1 MFARYL
7 ALCWELSQK
16 CENICICPH
25 LKQMRFPHLLAHK
38 NFVLP
43 HSKLLYVRR
52 AYLMKK
58 ISIKICSKQLQLVY
72 SKWNA
77 SINIKWHQQN
87 FQMLSKKKQY
97 YFDLI
102 ESHILSLCR
111 EIPLQCCACCAPMKN
126 GKNIIVK
133 GQFFENFRSAPERKP
148 KATLSKQWT
157 SFYSV

>member
-87 FQMLSKKKQY
+87 FQMLSKKKTILFWSDREP
-97 YFDLI
+97 YFVFMAWDT
-102 ESHILSLCR
+102 R
-111 EIPLQCCACCAPMKN
+111 TMFACCAPMKN
-126 GKNIIVK
+126 GKNIILK